1 MMFSAKTYAEKAT
14 TAMPK
19 PGKRLANIARLEKT
33 GCLRQASR
41 FAHGSNK
48 DGYFDMGNLKVG
60 DGLLV
65 VGGGG
70 RVRQEREL
78 PRGRV

>member
-1 MMFSAKTYAEKAT
+1 MFSAKTYTEKAT

-19 PGKRLANIARLEKT
+19 PGKRLANIVRLENT
-33 GCLRQASR
+33 GCLRHASR

-60 DGLLV
+60 QRRDKARDGLADLLS
-65 VGGGG
+65 GNCGC
-70 RVRQEREL
+70 RC
-78 PRGRV
+78 